1 MEKSDDGTSCDAG
14 PAMGPVMR
22 LATVPDSGPEP
33 PRTTPALIARVARGD
48 ESAYESLFDR
58 YASSAYGLAVRVV
71 RDPDLARDVVQEA
84 MLRCGPTRPIRR
96 KQGGVRAWLFT
107 LVHRRAVDRIRSEQ
121 AGSDRE
127 KKVGR
132 AAFERPHDHVSAD
145 VERGLEIRQV
155 RVALDDLTPLQREAI
170 ELAYFRGYTHT
181 QVAEVLDIPLGT
193 AKTRLRD
200 GLIRLRDSLEVT
212 S

>member
-1 MEKSDDGTSCDAG
+1 MSISVGQCRKHNSQLPHHPKACVASGSVGAIT
-14 PAMGPVMR
+14 PR
-22 LATVPDSGPEP
+22 AT
-33 PRTTPALIARVARGD
+33 PRN
-48 ESAYESLFDR
+48 
-58 YASSAYGLAVRVV
+58 
-71 RDPDLARDVVQEA
+71 
-84 MLRCGPTRPIRR
+84 
-96 KQGGVRAWLFT
+96 
-107 LVHRRAVDRIRSEQ
+107 
-121 AGSDRE
+121 
-127 KKVGR
+127 R

-145 VERGLEIRQV
+145 VERGLEIRRV

>member
-1 MEKSDDGTSCDAG
+1 
-14 PAMGPVMR
+14 MGPVMR

-33 PRTTPALIARVARGD
+33 PPDDASLIARVARGD

-58 YASSAYGLAVRVV
+58 YASGAYGLAVRVV
-71 RDPDLARDVVQEA
+71 RDPDLARDIVQEA
-84 MLRCGPTRPIRR
+84 MLQVWTHAPRYDR
-96 KQGGVRAWLFT
+96 KQGSVRAWLFT

-145 VERGLEIRQV
+145 VERGLEIRRV